1 MLCAVALLFAVNKAE
16 DKMERYV
23 NAAAVW
29 TFYCFI
35 ITEVLS
41 VFQAISIMSLW
52 ICWLIFDLVLLT
64 MFYRI
69 VKKDPRGLKELI
81 PVGSVSRK
89 SVLYGLFILV
99 VLCLAVKTKT
109 YNWDSMTYHLPRLF
123 HWLQNGTV
131 DHYATHISRQVASP
145 ILGAFVNL
153 HVYAMTGRNDV
164 FINMLQ
170 CCSFLTSGILVYHI
184 AKKIGCSQ
192 NYSYIAGVLF
202 YSMPIAFAE
211 SFTAQ
216 VDNFAGFWMLCFTYL
231 LLNFLNVDEK
241 IVLNKK
247 TVFRIV
253 ILSICLIFGYLTK
266 PSVGFGMLF
275 MLLWLL
281 IIVVK
286 RRDNF
291 LLLAAYFFLA
301 GGIMACILAPDFF
314 RNWSTFHAMASPG
327 TGQRQLI
334 GSVHWRYIIVNFVKN
349 FTFNMPAVWLY
360 NSSTIIW
367 KYVMRFSR
375 IIEVDIDDPVI
386 SEDGREFQVR
396 DPQDY
401 GNSTAVNPI
410 IVWLLI
416 ICIFLF
422 VLCNFRKHL
431 KEIKN
436 QYFITAALS
445 FMCFCAVLRWEPF
458 VSRYMISYLAVLCP
472 AIAGQLELFFGC
484 MKIRTDE
491 LEKKFSA
498 ILYFL
503 CIAELLGM
511 LYYHGNIAINQ
522 SENNGYFVSRRE
534 IQESYIALAEML
546 NQQKY
551 QNIGL
556 LMGSD
561 SYEYPLTTMLQDYS
575 RIEHVN
581 VSNQTEQ
588 YEDTSFIPDVLIAIN
603 YDSSD
608 CVVCHG
614 YEYER
619 AQAFGEEISVFLRR

>member
-16 DKMERYV
+16 DKVERYI
-23 NAAAVW
+23 NAAVIW
-29 TFYCFI
+29 TFYCFM

-41 VFQAISIMSLW
+41 AFKAISIMSLW
-52 ICWLIFDLVLLT
+52 ICWFALDAVLLA
-64 MFYRI
+64 MVCLI
-69 VKKDPRGLKELI
+69 VKKSPAGLKDFFHIRHFSWKGILFGI
-81 PVGSVSRK
+81 
-89 SVLYGLFILV
+89 FILG
-99 VLCLAVKTKT
+99 VLGLAIKTKS

-131 DHYATHISRQVASP
+131 DHYATHISRQTASP
-145 ILGAFVNL
+145 VLGAFVNL
-153 HVYAMTGRNDV
+153 HVYAMTGRNDML
-164 FINMLQ
+164 INLLQ

-184 AKKIGCSQ
+184 AKRIGCSQ
-192 NYSYIAGVLF
+192 KYSCIASVLF

-231 LLNFLNVDEK
+231 LLAFLNPAEK
-241 IVLNKK
+241 IVLDTK
-247 TVFRIV
+247 TAVRIG
-253 ILSICLIFGYLTK
+253 ILSLCVVFGYLTK
-266 PSVGFGMLF
+266 PSVGFGMLL

-281 IIVVK
+281 IVVVK
-286 RRDNF
+286 RRDKC
-291 LLLAAYFFLA
+291 LPLVVYFFLA
-301 GGIMACILAPDFF
+301 GCIIACIMIPELL
-314 RNWSTFHAMASPG
+314 RNLSTFNAMASPG

-334 GSVHWRYIIVNFVKN
+334 GSGHWRYIAVNLVKN
-349 FTFNMPAVWLY
+349 FTFNMPTVWIY
-360 NSSTIIW
+360 NSSNIIW
-367 KYVMRFSR
+367 KYVVRFSR
-375 IIEVDIDDPVI
+375 LLKVDIDDPVI

-416 ICIFLF
+416 ICIFIFILF
-422 VLCNFRKHL
+422 NFRKQM

-436 QYFITAALS
+436 QYFIAAGLS
-445 FMCFCAVLRWEPF
+445 FVCFCAVLRWEPF

-472 AIAGQLELFFGC
+472 AIAGQLEMFFDRLR
-484 MKIRTDE
+484 KRQV
-491 LEKKFSA
+491 EKGFIT

-503 CIAELLGM
+503 CITELLGM
-511 LYYHGNIAINQ
+511 LYYHGNIALKQ
-522 SENNGYFVSRRE
+522 SGNDGYFVTRKE
-534 IQESYIALAEML
+534 IAENYEALAEML

-556 LMGSD
+556 LTGSD
-561 SYEYPLTTMLQDYS
+561 SYEYPLTVMLQNYS

-581 VSNQTEQ
+581 VTNQTEK

-603 YDSSD
+603 YDNPD
-608 CVVCHG
+608 LVICHG
-614 YEYER
+614 YEYEVSEV
-619 AQAFGEEISVFLRR
+619 FGEEVSVLVRR